1 MPHYTAF
8 PCIALVLREIAAW
21 PLNCSKNKRSKCQ
34 CIMALLTRF
43 IRLPDRANTHVFTFV
58 VTRSV
63 TRDLHRDVTSKEFG
77 YGYHRWA
84 ITFSRAGKVLGVYL
98 VWRNPSE
105 VSPVSFYII
114 AWYSLL
120 LCFVYLFVYDL
131 PLINQLTQW
140 SANIQFKSFFFL
152 YLIVDTNKICSS
164 LLSLSLSLNGV
175 TCNFEAGS
183 MMMVMACCVPNNTPT
198 RPSLVTETW

>member
-1 MPHYTAF
+1 
-8 PCIALVLREIAAW
+8 
-21 PLNCSKNKRSKCQ
+21 
-34 CIMALLTRF
+34 MALLTRF

-105 VSPVSFYII
+105 VIHFDSFQMGTIVVQ
-114 AWYSLL
+114 LL
-120 LCFVYLFVYDL
+120 LLRPIVFNCTR
-131 PLINQLTQW
+131 PLLAW
-140 SANIQFKSFFFL
+140 RAVGASWGH
-152 YLIVDTNKICSS
+152 D
-164 LLSLSLSLNGV
+164 
-175 TCNFEAGS
+175 GS
-183 MMMVMACCVPNNTPT
+183 MMV
-198 RPSLVTETW
+198 

>member
-1 MPHYTAF
+1 
-8 PCIALVLREIAAW
+8 
-21 PLNCSKNKRSKCQ
+21 
-34 CIMALLTRF
+34 MALLTRF

-105 VSPVSFYII
+105 VSLTSLIFHVCTVRCF
-114 AWYSLL
+114 AAVVLSLL
-120 LCFVYLFVYDL
+120 QRTPL
-131 PLINQLTQW
+131 PLINQLAQW
-140 SANIQFKSFFFL
+140 SA
-152 YLIVDTNKICSS
+152 
-164 LLSLSLSLNGV
+164 
-175 TCNFEAGS
+175 
-183 MMMVMACCVPNNTPT
+183 
-198 RPSLVTETW
+198 